1 LEQGSIFLFTLISKH
16 SAKKEQIM
24 NILNPPNWP
33 RPRGYS
39 NGISAKGR
47 IVVTGGIVGWDENE
61 CFIEKD
67 IAGQAAQAFKNITL
81 ILEEGEAKP
90 ENIVRMT
97 WYITDKPEY
106 INSQK
111 LIGES
116 YRKNFG
122 KHFPAM
128 AVVEVASLM
137 EEEAKLEIEVMAI
150 VEE

>member
-1 LEQGSIFLFTLISKH
+1 MK
-16 SAKKEQIM
+16 
-24 NILNPPNWP
+24 ILHPPNWP

-47 IVVTGGIVGWDENE
+47 IVVTGAKDGWDKNEN
-61 CFIEKD
+61 FVKQD
-67 IAGQAAQAFKNITL
+67 IAGHAALAFKNIVL
-81 ILEEGEAKP
+81 ILAEGGAKP

-97 WYITDKPEY
+97 WYITDKIGY

>member
-1 LEQGSIFLFTLISKH
+1 MK
-16 SAKKEQIM
+16 
-24 NILNPPNWP
+24 ILHPPNWP

-61 CFIEKD
+61 NFVKQD
-67 IAGQAAQAFKNITL
+67 IAGQAAQAFKNIVL
-81 ILEEGEAKP
+81 ILGEGGAKP

-97 WYITDKPEY
+97 WYITDKIGY

>member
-1 LEQGSIFLFTLISKH
+1 
-16 SAKKEQIM
+16 M
-24 NILNPPNWP
+24 NILHPPNWP

-61 CFIEKD
+61 TFIEKD
-67 IAGQAAQAFKNITL
+67 IAGQAAQAFKNIML

-97 WYITDKPEY
+97 WYITDKHEY

>member
-1 LEQGSIFLFTLISKH
+1 
-16 SAKKEQIM
+16 M

-39 NGISAKGR
+39 NGISARGR

-61 CFIEKD
+61 NFVKQD
-67 IAGQAAQAFKNITL
+67 IAGQAAQAFKNIVL
-81 ILEEGEAKP
+81 ILAEGGAKP

-97 WYITDKPEY
+97 WYITDKIGY

>member
-1 LEQGSIFLFTLISKH
+1 MK
-16 SAKKEQIM
+16 
-24 NILNPPNWP
+24 ILHPPNWP

-61 CFIEKD
+61 IFVKQD
-67 IAGQAAQAFKNITL
+67 IAGQAAQAFKNIVL
-81 ILEEGEAKP
+81 ILAEGGAKP

-97 WYITDKPEY
+97 WYITDKIGY

>member
-1 LEQGSIFLFTLISKH
+1 MK
-16 SAKKEQIM
+16 
-24 NILNPPNWP
+24 ILHPPNWP

-61 CFIEKD
+61 NFVKQD
-67 IAGQAAQAFKNITL
+67 IAGQAAQAFKNIVL
-81 ILEEGEAKP
+81 ILAEGGAKP

-97 WYITDKPEY
+97 WYITDKIGY

-150 VEE
+150 VDE

>member
-1 LEQGSIFLFTLISKH
+1 MK
-16 SAKKEQIM
+16 
-24 NILNPPNWP
+24 ILHPPNWP

-47 IVVTGGIVGWDENE
+47 IVVTGGIVGWDETEN
-61 CFIEKD
+61 FVKQD
-67 IAGQAAQAFKNITL
+67 IAGQAAQAFKNIVL
-81 ILEEGEAKP
+81 ILAEGGAKP

-97 WYITDKPEY
+97 WYITDKIGY

>member
-1 LEQGSIFLFTLISKH
+1 
-16 SAKKEQIM
+16 M

-47 IVVTGGIVGWDENE
+47 IVVTSGIVGWDKNE
-61 CFIEKD
+61 TFIEKD
-67 IAGQAAQAFKNITL
+67 IAGQAAQAFKNIML

-97 WYITDKPEY
+97 WYITDKLEY

>member
-1 LEQGSIFLFTLISKH
+1 MK
-16 SAKKEQIM
+16 
-24 NILNPPNWP
+24 ILHPPNWP

-47 IVVTGGIVGWDENE
+47 IVVTSGIVGWDENE
-61 CFIEKD
+61 NFVKQD
-67 IAGQAAQAFKNITL
+67 IAGQAAQAFKNIVL
-81 ILEEGEAKP
+81 ILAEGGAKP

-97 WYITDKPEY
+97 WYITDKIGY

>member
-1 LEQGSIFLFTLISKH
+1 MK
-16 SAKKEQIM
+16 
-24 NILNPPNWP
+24 ILHPPNWP

-61 CFIEKD
+61 TFIEKD
-67 IAGQAAQAFKNITL
+67 IAGQASQAFKNIVL
-81 ILEEGEAKP
+81 ILAEGGAKP

-97 WYITDKPEY
+97 WYITDKIGY

>member
-1 LEQGSIFLFTLISKH
+1 
-16 SAKKEQIM
+16 M

-61 CFIEKD
+61 TFIEKD
-67 IAGQAAQAFKNITL
+67 IAGQAAQAFKNIML

-97 WYITDKPEY
+97 WYITDKLGY

>member
-1 LEQGSIFLFTLISKH
+1 
-16 SAKKEQIM
+16 M

-61 CFIEKD
+61 TFIEKD
-67 IAGQAAQAFKNITL
+67 IAGQAAQAFKNIML

-97 WYITDKPEY
+97 WYITDKLGY

-150 VEE
+150 VET

>member
-1 LEQGSIFLFTLISKH
+1 
-16 SAKKEQIM
+16 M
-24 NILNPPNWP
+24 NILHPPNWP

-61 CFIEKD
+61 NFVKQD
-67 IAGQAAQAFKNITL
+67 IAGQAAQAFKNIVL
-81 ILEEGEAKP
+81 ILAEGGAKP

-97 WYITDKPEY
+97 WYITDKIGY

>member
-1 LEQGSIFLFTLISKH
+1 
-16 SAKKEQIM
+16 M
-24 NILNPPNWP
+24 NILHPPNWP

-47 IVVTGGIVGWDENE
+47 IVVTGGIVGWDENGN
-61 CFIEKD
+61 FVKQD
-67 IAGQAAQAFKNITL
+67 IAGQAAQAFKNIVL
-81 ILEEGEAKP
+81 ILAEGGAKP

-97 WYITDKPEY
+97 WYITDKIGY

>member
-1 LEQGSIFLFTLISKH
+1 
-16 SAKKEQIM
+16 M

-61 CFIEKD
+61 TFIEKD
-67 IAGQAAQAFKNITL
+67 IAGQAAQAFKNIML

-97 WYITDKPEY
+97 WYITDKLEY

-128 AVVEVASLM
+128 AVVEVVSLM
-137 EEEAKLEIEVMAI
+137 EEEAKIEIEVMAI

>member
-1 LEQGSIFLFTLISKH
+1 MK
-16 SAKKEQIM
+16 
-24 NILNPPNWP
+24 ILHPPNWP

-61 CFIEKD
+61 TFIERD
-67 IAGQAAQAFKNITL
+67 IAGQASQAFKNIVL
-81 ILEEGEAKP
+81 ILEEGDVKP

-97 WYITDKPEY
+97 WYITDKIGY

-128 AVVEVASLM
+128 AVVEVVSLM
-137 EEEAKLEIEVMAI
+137 EEEAKIEIEVMAI

>member
-1 LEQGSIFLFTLISKH
+1 MK
-16 SAKKEQIM
+16 
-24 NILNPPNWP
+24 ILHPPYWP

-39 NGISAKGR
+39 NGISSKGR

-61 CFIEKD
+61 IFVKQD
-67 IAGQAAQAFKNITL
+67 IAGQAAQAFKNIVL
-81 ILEEGEAKP
+81 ILAEGGAKP

-97 WYITDKPEY
+97 WYITDKIGY

>member
-1 LEQGSIFLFTLISKH
+1 MK
-16 SAKKEQIM
+16 
-24 NILNPPNWP
+24 ILHPPNWP

-47 IVVTGGIVGWDENE
+47 IVVTGGIVGWDKNEN
-61 CFIEKD
+61 FVKQD
-67 IAGQAAQAFKNITL
+67 IAGQAAQAFKNIVL
-81 ILEEGEAKP
+81 ILAEGGAKP

-97 WYITDKPEY
+97 WYITDKIGY

-137 EEEAKLEIEVMAI
+137 EEKAKLEIEVMAI

>member
-1 LEQGSIFLFTLISKH
+1 
-16 SAKKEQIM
+16 M
-24 NILNPPNWP
+24 NILHPPNWP

-61 CFIEKD
+61 NFVKQD
-67 IAGQAAQAFKNITL
+67 IAGQAAQAFKNIVL
-81 ILEEGEAKP
+81 ILAEGGAKP

-97 WYITDKPEY
+97 WYITDKIGY

-128 AVVEVASLM
+128 AVIEVASLM

>member
-1 LEQGSIFLFTLISKH
+1 
-16 SAKKEQIM
+16 M

-61 CFIEKD
+61 TFIEKD
-67 IAGQAAQAFKNITL
+67 IAGQASQAFKNIVL
-81 ILEEGEAKP
+81 ILEEGDVKP

-97 WYITDKPEY
+97 WYITDKIGY

-128 AVVEVASLM
+128 AVVEVVSLM
-137 EEEAKLEIEVMAI
+137 EEEAKIEIEVMAI

>member
-1 LEQGSIFLFTLISKH
+1 MK
-16 SAKKEQIM
+16 
-24 NILNPPNWP
+24 ILHPPNWP

-39 NGISAKGR
+39 NGISSKGR

-61 CFIEKD
+61 IFVKQD
-67 IAGQAAQAFKNITL
+67 IAGQAAQAFKNIVL
-81 ILEEGEAKP
+81 ILAEGGAKP

-97 WYITDKPEY
+97 WYITDKIGY

>member
-1 LEQGSIFLFTLISKH
+1 
-16 SAKKEQIM
+16 M

-33 RPRGYS
+33 RPKGYS

-47 IVVTGGIVGWDENE
+47 IVVTSGIVGWDENE
-61 CFIEKD
+61 IFIEKD
-67 IAGQAAQAFKNITL
+67 IAGQAAQAFENIML
-81 ILEEGEAKP
+81 ILEKGEAKP

-97 WYITDKPEY
+97 WYITDKLGY
-106 INSQK
+106 IPSQK

-137 EEEAKLEIEVMAI
+137 EKEAKLEIEVMAI
-150 VEE
+150 IEE

>member
-1 LEQGSIFLFTLISKH
+1 
-16 SAKKEQIM
+16 M
-24 NILNPPNWP
+24 NILHPPNWP
-33 RPRGYS
+33 RPRGYN

-61 CFIEKD
+61 NFVKQD
-67 IAGQAAQAFKNITL
+67 IAGQAAQAFKNIVL
-81 ILEEGEAKP
+81 ILAEGGAKP

-97 WYITDKPEY
+97 WYITDKIGY

>member
-1 LEQGSIFLFTLISKH
+1 
-16 SAKKEQIM
+16 M
-24 NILNPPNWP
+24 NILHPPNWP
-33 RPRGYS
+33 RPKGYS

-61 CFIEKD
+61 TFIEND
-67 IAGQAAQAFKNITL
+67 IAGQAAQAFKNIVL
-81 ILEEGEAKP
+81 ILKEGKAKP

-97 WYITDKPEY
+97 WYITDKLGY
-106 INSQK
+106 IHSQK

-128 AVVEVASLM
+128 AVVEVVSLM
-137 EEEAKLEIEVMAI
+137 EEEAKIEIEVMAI

>member
-1 LEQGSIFLFTLISKH
+1 
-16 SAKKEQIM
+16 M
-24 NILNPPNWP
+24 NILHPPNWP

-61 CFIEKD
+61 NFVKQD
-67 IAGQAAQAFKNITL
+67 IAGQAAQAFKNIVL
-81 ILEEGEAKP
+81 ILGEGGAKP

-97 WYITDKPEY
+97 WYITDKIGY

>member
-1 LEQGSIFLFTLISKH
+1 
-16 SAKKEQIM
+16 M
-24 NILNPPNWP
+24 NILHPPNWP

-47 IVVTGGIVGWDENE
+47 IVVTGGIVGWYENE
-61 CFIEKD
+61 TFVEHN
-67 IAGQAAQAFKNITL
+67 IAGQAAQAFKNIVL
-81 ILEEGEAKP
+81 ILAEGGAKP

-97 WYITDKPEY
+97 WYITDKIGY

>member
-1 LEQGSIFLFTLISKH
+1 MK
-16 SAKKEQIM
+16 
-24 NILNPPNWP
+24 ILHPPNWP

-61 CFIEKD
+61 NFVNQD
-67 IAGQAAQAFKNITL
+67 IAGQAAQAFKNIVL
-81 ILEEGEAKP
+81 ILAEGGAKP

-97 WYITDKPEY
+97 WYITDKIGY

>member
-1 LEQGSIFLFTLISKH
+1 
-16 SAKKEQIM
+16 M
-24 NILNPPNWP
+24 NILHPPNWP
-33 RPRGYS
+33 RPKGYS

-61 CFIEKD
+61 TFIEKD
-67 IAGQAAQAFKNITL
+67 IAGQAAQAFKNIVL
-81 ILEEGEAKP
+81 ILKEGKAKP

-97 WYITDKPEY
+97 WYITDKLGY
-106 INSQK
+106 IKSQK

-137 EEEAKLEIEVMAI
+137 EKEAKLEIEVMAI
-150 VEE
+150 VDE

>member
-1 LEQGSIFLFTLISKH
+1 MK
-16 SAKKEQIM
+16 
-24 NILNPPNWP
+24 ILHPPNWP

-47 IVVTGGIVGWDENE
+47 IVVTGGIVGWDKNEN
-61 CFIEKD
+61 FVKQD
-67 IAGQAAQAFKNITL
+67 IAGQAAQAFKNIVL
-81 ILEEGEAKP
+81 ILAEGGAKP

-97 WYITDKPEY
+97 WYITDKIGY

-150 VEE
+150 VDE

>member
-1 LEQGSIFLFTLISKH
+1 MK
-16 SAKKEQIM
+16 
-24 NILNPPNWP
+24 ILHPPNWP

-61 CFIEKD
+61 NFVKQD
-67 IAGQAAQAFKNITL
+67 IAGQAAQAFKNIVL
-81 ILEEGEAKP
+81 ILAEGGAKP

-97 WYITDKPEY
+97 WYITDKIGY

>member
-1 LEQGSIFLFTLISKH
+1 
-16 SAKKEQIM
+16 M
-24 NILNPPNWP
+24 NILHPPNWP

-61 CFIEKD
+61 NFVKQD
-67 IAGQAAQAFKNITL
+67 IAVQAAQAFKNIVL
-81 ILEEGEAKP
+81 ILAEGGAKP

-97 WYITDKPEY
+97 WYITDKIGY

>member
-1 LEQGSIFLFTLISKH
+1 
-16 SAKKEQIM
+16 M
-24 NILNPPNWP
+24 NILHPPNWP
-33 RPRGYS
+33 RPKGYS

-61 CFIEKD
+61 TFIEND
-67 IAGQAAQAFKNITL
+67 IAGQAAQAFKNIVL
-81 ILEEGEAKP
+81 ILKEGKAKP

-97 WYITDKPEY
+97 WYITDKLGY
-106 INSQK
+106 IKSQK

-150 VEE
+150 VDE

>member
-1 LEQGSIFLFTLISKH
+1 
-16 SAKKEQIM
+16 M
-24 NILNPPNWP
+24 NILHPPNWP

-61 CFIEKD
+61 NFVKQD
-67 IAGQAAQAFKNITL
+67 IAGQAAQAFKNIVL
-81 ILEEGEAKP
+81 ILAEGGAKP

-97 WYITDKPEY
+97 WYITDKVGY

>member
-1 LEQGSIFLFTLISKH
+1 
-16 SAKKEQIM
+16 M

-33 RPRGYS
+33 RPKGYS

-47 IVVTGGIVGWDENE
+47 IIVTGGIVGWDENE
-61 CFIEKD
+61 NFIEKD
-67 IAGQAAQAFKNITL
+67 IAGQAARAFKNIML

-97 WYITDKPEY
+97 WYITDKLGY

-116 YRKNFG
+116 YRKDFG

-128 AVVEVASLM
+128 AVVEVVSLM
-137 EEEAKLEIEVMAI
+137 EEEAKIEIEVMAI

>member
-1 LEQGSIFLFTLISKH
+1 
-16 SAKKEQIM
+16 M

-47 IVVTGGIVGWDENE
+47 IVVTGGIVGWDEHE
-61 CFIEKD
+61 TFIEKG
-67 IAGQAAQAFKNITL
+67 IAGQAAQAFKNIML

-97 WYITDKPEY
+97 WYITDKLEY

>member
-1 LEQGSIFLFTLISKH
+1 MK
-16 SAKKEQIM
+16 
-24 NILNPPNWP
+24 ILHPPNWP

-61 CFIEKD
+61 NFVKQD
-67 IAGQAAQAFKNITL
+67 IAGQAAQAFKNIVL
-81 ILEEGEAKP
+81 ILAEGGARP

-97 WYITDKPEY
+97 WYITDKIGY

>member
-1 LEQGSIFLFTLISKH
+1 
-16 SAKKEQIM
+16 M
-24 NILNPPNWP
+24 NILHPPNWP

-61 CFIEKD
+61 NFVKQD
-67 IAGQAAQAFKNITL
+67 IAGQAAQAFKNIVL
-81 ILEEGEAKP
+81 ILAEGGAKP

-97 WYITDKPEY
+97 WYITDKIGY

-122 KHFPAM
+122 RHFPAM

>member
-1 LEQGSIFLFTLISKH
+1 MK
-16 SAKKEQIM
+16 
-24 NILNPPNWP
+24 ILHPPNWP

-61 CFIEKD
+61 NFVKQD
-67 IAGQAAQAFKNITL
+67 IAGQAAQAFKNIVL
-81 ILEEGEAKP
+81 ILAEGGAKP
-90 ENIVRMT
+90 ENRVRMT
-97 WYITDKPEY
+97 WYITDKIGY